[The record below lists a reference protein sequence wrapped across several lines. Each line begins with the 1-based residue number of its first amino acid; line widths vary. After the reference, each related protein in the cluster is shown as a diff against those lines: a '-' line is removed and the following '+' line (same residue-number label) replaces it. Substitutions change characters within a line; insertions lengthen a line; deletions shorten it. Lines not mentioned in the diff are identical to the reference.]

1 MERTKTKLNN
11 MKHLKFIATII
22 VATIIGIALGISVV
36 LLFSLLFA
44 PAILAL
50 VFNNPMWV
58 ALYIPI
64 IIYILT
70 NK

>member
-1 MERTKTKLNN
+1 

-44 PAILAL
+44 LAILAL

-58 ALYIPI
+58 VLF
-64 IIYILT
+64 ILVDT
-70 NK
+70 SLLAN

>member
-1 MERTKTKLNN
+1 

-44 PAILAL
+44 PAILVL
-50 VFNNPMWV
+50 VFNNPMWIV
-58 ALYIPI
+58 LYIPI

>member
-1 MERTKTKLNN
+1 
-11 MKHLKFIATII
+11 MKHIKFIATII
-22 VATIIGIALGISVV
+22 VATIIGIALGITVV

-50 VFNNPMWV
+50 VFNNQMWIV
-58 ALYIPI
+58 LYIPV
-64 IIYILT
+64 IIYLLT